1 MIQIVALTEESSS
14 QDLLFF
20 PRILHV
26 SINMYF
32 KTLGNSHLPTL
43 QVILS
48 ILQGTFI
55 TTICRLIL
63 SLAAPRLCRQ
73 PFRSFASTST
83 QAHNHYASMEES
95 LSPVSC
101 SSVQDRP
108 HPLLRS
114 PPLQGPSH
122 VTSLS
127 RPRQDPPQREDGKG
141 VLPEPSWNSERDQGP
156 RGGCES
162 CRRRF
167 SGFSEKTRRCNL
179 GRQDTW
185 RMANGAKRRILDDG
199 RAGVYGA

>member
-1 MIQIVALTEESSS
+1 MPGKGISPQSRAARLAPTDPAGRGRGGQAASLLGKLAPAGTLEPRAGPCGALCAS
-14 QDLLFF
+14 
-20 PRILHV
+20 P
-26 SINMYF
+26 
-32 KTLGNSHLPTL
+32 
-43 QVILS
+43 
-48 ILQGTFI
+48 
-55 TTICRLIL
+55 
-63 SLAAPRLCRQ
+63 AAWLW
-73 PFRSFASTST
+73 
-83 QAHNHYASMEES
+83 
-95 LSPVSC
+95 
-101 SSVQDRP
+101 
-108 HPLLRS
+108 S

-156 RGGCES
+156 RGGWES

-179 GRQDTW
+179 GRQDTL

>member
-1 MIQIVALTEESSS
+1 MALTEESSS
-14 QDLLFF
+14 QELLFF
-20 PRILHV
+20 PRILHI

-114 PPLQGPSH
+114 PPPPPICAPPLS
-122 VTSLS
+122 VIAASLCT
-127 RPRQDPPQREDGKG
+127 QK
-141 VLPEPSWNSERDQGP
+141 P
-156 RGGCES
+156 RGACLMADQHRPLLLL
-162 CRRRF
+162 C
-167 SGFSEKTRRCNL
+167 SGSGGNAHMSSS
-179 GRQDTW
+179 D
-185 RMANGAKRRILDDG
+185 GA
-199 RAGVYGA
+199 

>member
-114 PPLQGPSH
+114 PLPPICAPPLS
-122 VTSLS
+122 VIAASLCTQKLRGACLMADQH
-127 RPRQDPPQREDGKG
+127 RPLLLLCSGSGGNAHMSSSDG
-141 VLPEPSWNSERDQGP
+141 
-156 RGGCES
+156 
-162 CRRRF
+162 
-167 SGFSEKTRRCNL
+167 
-179 GRQDTW
+179 
-185 RMANGAKRRILDDG
+185 A
-199 RAGVYGA
+199 

>member
-1 MIQIVALTEESSS
+1 MEMRAPERCPAKASRLRAEPRDWRPLTQRGGGGGGQAASLLGKLAPAGTLEPRAGPCGALCAS
-14 QDLLFF
+14 
-20 PRILHV
+20 P
-26 SINMYF
+26 
-32 KTLGNSHLPTL
+32 
-43 QVILS
+43 
-48 ILQGTFI
+48 
-55 TTICRLIL
+55 
-63 SLAAPRLCRQ
+63 AAWLW
-73 PFRSFASTST
+73 
-83 QAHNHYASMEES
+83 
-95 LSPVSC
+95 
-101 SSVQDRP
+101 
-108 HPLLRS
+108 S